1 MKPKINIHIMLITY
15 DHSVHDPAKRPELRQ
30 LEHLVMGNIRQF
42 QIEGD
47 NNTEGRTSIRD
58 ILTTPPPPP
67 SIPPSPNAASSSS
80 ILAGVAGGDPA
91 QVFFGPGFAADAG
104 NPRQQ
109 RPGRSRDA
117 IRAVRNVFRGGGGLP
132 TIARRAGRNIRRVFR
147 GAVRRVTGAPEL
159 RQTQIG
165 SATIVRPAAQQTRS
179 RESSMAELQRAM
191 ASVGLVIP
199 QSMALD
205 RQRAS

>member
-1 MKPKINIHIMLITY
+1 MKLKLEIHMMLISHDY
-15 DHSVHDPAKRPELRQ
+15 AVHDPAKRPELRQ
-30 LEHLVMGNIRQF
+30 LEHLILGSIRMF
-42 QIEGD
+42 QMEGD
-47 NNTEGRTSIRD
+47 NNTEGRTSIKD
-58 ILTTPPPPP
+58 ILSTPPPPP
-67 SIPPSPNAASSSS
+67 SIPPSPPAASPPS
-80 ILAGVAGGDPA
+80 ILAGLASRDPSDL
-91 QVFFGPGFAADAG
+91 FFGPGPAADAG
-104 NPRQQ
+104 SPRQQ
-109 RPGRSRDA
+109 RPGRGRNA
-117 IRAVRNVFRGGGGLP
+117 IHAVRDVFMGGGGLP
-132 TIARRAGRNIRRVFR
+132 TMARRAGRSIRRVFR

-165 SATIVRPAAQQTRS
+165 SATIVRPAAQQPRG

>member
-1 MKPKINIHIMLITY
+1 MMLITY
-15 DHSVHDPAKRPELRQ
+15 DHPVHDPAKRPELRQ
-30 LEHLVMGNIRQF
+30 LEHLIMGNIRQF
-42 QIEGD
+42 QMEGD

-67 SIPPSPNAASSSS
+67 SISPSPPAASSSS
-80 ILAGVAGGDPA
+80 VLAGVAGGDPA
-91 QVFFGPGFAADAG
+91 QLFFGPGFAADAG

-109 RPGRSRDA
+109 RPGTGRNA
-117 IRAVRNVFRGGGGLP
+117 IRAVRNVFRGGGRVP
-132 TIARRAGRNIRRVFR
+132 TMARRAGRSIRRVFR
-147 GAVRRVTGAPEL
+147 GAVQRVTGGGDL

-165 SATIVRPAAQQTRS
+165 SATIVRPAAQQVRS

-199 QSMALD
+199 QNMALN